1 MFMIGQFLLLVALTI
16 IIKLINYNI
25 DANLFINNNSYIVSI
40 LNLLIFLPMLI
51 REYKQYK
58 DKYEGEIK
66 YVFNMMILGFS
77 LSMILNFI
85 IYILS
90 PTDKINLN
98 IFYVI
103 NIAVV
108 GPILEEYLFRGIVY
122 NKLLEFNS
130 EKKACL
136 IATIIFAFMHI
147 NGMYNMIY
155 AFIMGY
161 ILNIIYIKQ
170 KSLKSAIIFH
180 IIINIAS
187 CFIFPL
193 IISLI

>member
-1 MFMIGQFLLLVALTI
+1 MFMIGQVLLLVALTV
-16 IIKLINYNI
+16 IIKIVNYNI

-40 LNLLIFLPMLI
+40 LNLIIFLPMLT
-51 REYKQYK
+51 REYKKYK
-58 DKYEGEIK
+58 DRYEGKIQ

-77 LSMILNFI
+77 LSMVLNFI
-85 IYILS
+85 IYIIN

-98 IFYVI
+98 IFYII
-103 NIAVV
+103 NVAII

-136 IATIIFAFMHI
+136 IATLIFALMHMGGI
-147 NGMYNMIY
+147 YNMIY

-161 ILNIIYIKQ
+161 ILNVIYMKQ

-180 IIINIAS
+180 IIINVAS
-187 CFIFPL
+187 SFIFPL
-193 IISLI
+193 MLSLI